1 MVLGCGI
8 LREHHFYNINT
19 FLQGFKVDPSAMS
32 KRLRTDISSCC
43 PSTTAMILLHLVIM
57 PTVCAK
63 SLLPCSPELFELVEA
78 ILKDTVVMSSIE
90 ERLYTPNETDY
101 KICPTSTLACFAD
114 EVKVL
119 VYHSPAL
126 RETLLTRRLMS
137 INTRKDSGRC
147 RQCEANNLERA
158 ETFLSTLR
166 SILQQI
172 NAYGCGRQP

>member
-19 FLQGFKVDPSAMS
+19 FLQGFKPHLCLFYGLCQVDPSAMS

-101 KICPTSTLACFAD
+101 K
-114 EVKVL
+114 
-119 VYHSPAL
+119 
-126 RETLLTRRLMS
+126 
-137 INTRKDSGRC
+137 KDSGRC

>member
-19 FLQGFKVDPSAMS
+19 FLQGFKPHLCLFYGLCQVDPSAMS

-78 ILKDTVVMSSIE
+78 ILKDTVVM
-90 ERLYTPNETDY
+90 
-101 KICPTSTLACFAD
+101 ICPTSTLACFAD